1 MRQDLKHRLV
11 TWKSD
16 VHAGEVKKVFVSD
29 SPVKKGEFVIKLEK
43 SMRGSFGKDNREVK
57 VSRKHH
63 TAGQNDSTVD
73 AATDMYHINR
83 IIDSLDREFDDVY
96 DATINET
103 FKDEA
108 VHFSEI

>member
-16 VHAGEVKKVFVSD
+16 IHAGEVKKVFVTE
-29 SPVKKGEFVIKLEK
+29 SPVKKGEFLIKLEK
-43 SMRGSFGKDNREVK
+43 SMNRSFGQNNKEVK
-57 VSRKHH
+57 VSKKYL
-63 TAGQNDSTVD
+63 TAGQVDTTVD

-83 IIDSLDREFDDVY
+83 IIDSLEREFNDEF

-103 FKDEA
+103 FKDEV